1 MNPLKIYYAN
11 NTLIFYNSY
20 EARSWRFPSSRVS
33 QNVNKS
39 SCKPARNIVFLK
51 THKTGSSTLQ
61 NIFLRYA
68 LKYV

>member
-1 MNPLKIYYAN
+1 MSLLKIGYAS

-20 EARSWRFPSSRVS
+20 EARSWIFPSSRVS

-39 SCKPARNIVFLK
+39 SCRPARNVIFLK